1 MLGYFRT
8 AQGTDTNADRLA
20 KSILGTSL
28 ANGITAIAVI
38 VGMAFWMASQIDALS
53 KDNSRRL
60 FESALRAEMESV
72 AISTQDYANWDLAYE
87 LVVAR
92 NDDEFHVNFGS
103 GATESPTFDFIYV
116 LENDGTPIYAYAT
129 DGEGS
134 DIRIVNQKLAESIV
148 PLLNALP
155 VEPYQTISQ
164 YARVGDQLAVTAA
177 GRIQPLDTDGFSE
190 TDVPLMIGGKWLSVE
205 NLAEIGEQ
213 LLVSNVVLHVG
224 DEPKIHQE
232 AEIVLTAADNQLIG
246 HVGWSPPEP
255 GRQLL
260 GAALP
265 VILALSG
272 LTLFA
277 TLFVGRAA
285 AQQTSAFLRQ
295 KQIARTDPLTGLINR
310 AGLDALLA
318 TAPVTRAV
326 ETGNIA
332 VVYLDLNGFKR
343 LNDHYGHDT
352 GDTALQIIA
361 ERIGG
366 AVRAD
371 DHVIRLGG
379 DEFLCVLIDRDARQ
393 AANHV
398 VDRIITNTEPP
409 IQIDDDSYVLRPSIG
424 VALGGPDIGWGQLL
438 KNADRAMYRAKMTGV
453 HMPVFHA
460 ENMRSSRAHSA
471 A

>member
-1 MLGYFRT
+1 MLGHFR
-8 AQGTDTNADRLA
+8 AIQWTDTHADRLA
-20 KSILGTSL
+20 KSILAASL

-60 FESALRAEMESV
+60 FLSALQAEMEGV
-72 AISTQDYANWDLAYE
+72 AISTQDYGNWDLAYE
-87 LVVAR
+87 QVVAR
-92 NDDEFHVNFGS
+92 NDDEFDVNFGS
-103 GATESPTFDFIYV
+103 GATEGPTFDFIYV
-116 LENDGTPIYAYAT
+116 LEPDGTPVYAYET

-134 DIRIVNQKLAESIV
+134 DITLMNQQLAESIL
-148 PLLNALP
+148 PLLSALP

-177 GRIQPLDTDGFSE
+177 GRIQPVETDGLSKG
-190 TDVPLMIGGKWLSVE
+190 DIPLMIGGKWLSVE
-205 NLAEIGEQ
+205 HLAEIGEQ
-213 LLVSNVVLHVG
+213 LLVSNVVLQLG
-224 DEPKIHQE
+224 DEPKMNQE
-232 AEIVLTAADNQLIG
+232 AEIILKAADNQVIG
-246 HVGWSPPEP
+246 HVGWSPSQQ

-285 AQQTSAFLRQ
+285 AQQTSAFLQQ

-310 AGLDALLA
+310 AGLDALLS
-318 TAPVTRAV
+318 TAPVTRAI
-326 ETGNIA
+326 ETGDIA

-343 LNDHYGHDT
+343 LNDHHGHDA
-352 GDTALQIIA
+352 GDSALQIIA
-361 ERIGG
+361 ERIGR
-366 AVRAD
+366 AVRAE
-371 DHVIRLGG
+371 DHAIRLGG

-393 AANHV
+393 AADHV
-398 VDRIITNTEPP
+398 VDRIITATEPP
-409 IQIDDDSYVLRPSIG
+409 IQIGDISYVLRPSIG
-424 VALGGPDIGWGQLL
+424 IALGGPDLGWGQLL

-453 HMPVFHA
+453 HLPVFHA
-460 ENMRSSRAHSA
+460 ENMQSSRAHTA